1 MAMDVDMERALL
13 DLSNLGFEGS
23 DVYLA
28 EIIPAVEM
36 AWCDGVI
43 QPEERATLEAYCED
57 LTGRLNREAQA
68 PFFTRGRALFL
79 LDLLSVRR
87 LLPAQRQGA
96 LRALKTWSGEGP
108 CGATMRRRIVAWAE
122 AVAVVTGHPAWD
134 TRELF
139 WLQTMRRTF
148 ELVP

>member
-1 MAMDVDMERALL
+1 MERALQ
-13 DLSNLGFEGS
+13 DLSDLGFEGS

-43 QPEERATLEAYCED
+43 EAEERATLEAYCEEI
-57 LTGRLNREAQA
+57 TGRLNREAQA
-68 PFFTRGRALFL
+68 PFFTQGRALTL
-79 LDLLSVRR
+79 LDLLSARR
-87 LLPAQRQGA
+87 LWPAERQAA
-96 LRALKTWSGEGP
+96 LRALKAWSGKGP
-108 CGATMRRRIVAWAE
+108 GGATMRRRIVAWAE
-122 AVAVVTGHPAWD
+122 AVAAVAGQPAWD

-139 WLQTMRRTF
+139 WLQTMRRNF

>member
-1 MAMDVDMERALL
+1 MERALQ

-43 QPEERATLEAYCED
+43 QPEERATLEAYCEEI
-57 LTGRLNREAQA
+57 TGRLNREAQA
-68 PFFTRGRALFL
+68 PFFTQVRALIL

-87 LLPAQRQGA
+87 LLPSERQAA
-96 LRALKTWSGEGP
+96 LRALKIWSGNGP
-108 CGATMRRRIVAWAE
+108 GGATMRRRIVAWAE
-122 AVAVVTGHPAWD
+122 AVAAVAGHPAWD
-134 TRELF
+134 TREMF
-139 WLQTMRRTF
+139 WLQAMRRNF